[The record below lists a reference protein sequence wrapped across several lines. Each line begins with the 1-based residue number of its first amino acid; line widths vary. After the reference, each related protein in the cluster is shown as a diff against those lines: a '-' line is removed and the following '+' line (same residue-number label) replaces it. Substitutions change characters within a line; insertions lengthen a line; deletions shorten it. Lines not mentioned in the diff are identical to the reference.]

1 MLNLGAHPD
10 AREIVRFCGIHSPQ
24 IITTAQGAFYL
35 DFHADSGVNT
45 HDGFLLNYNVFKGSK
60 ALVLSSFGKKT
71 PQKCLICCPSLVM
84 INYMR
89 FYLQKNMMVASMCQC
104 CLRITCIK

>member
-1 MLNLGAHPD
+1 MLNLGANPD

-60 ALVLSSFGKKT
+60 AFIRSSFEN
-71 PQKCLICCPSLVM
+71 
-84 INYMR
+84 NYAE
-89 FYLQKNMMVASMCQC
+89 KSS
-104 CLRITCIK
+104 